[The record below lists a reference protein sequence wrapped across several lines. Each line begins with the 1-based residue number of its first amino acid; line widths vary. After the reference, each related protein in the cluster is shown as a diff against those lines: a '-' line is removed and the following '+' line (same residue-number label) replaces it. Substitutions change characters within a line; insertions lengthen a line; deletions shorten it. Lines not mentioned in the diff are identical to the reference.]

1 MIFFGD
7 NILVERTARALALA
21 EHAEALLV
29 VGSSLM
35 VFSGYRFCK
44 LAAAAGK
51 PIAAI
56 NLGKT
61 RADDLIG
68 LKVEA
73 SAIEVL
79 PLLL

>member
-1 MIFFGD
+1 
-7 NILVERTARALALA
+7 
-21 EHAEALLV
+21 
-29 VGSSLM
+29 

-73 SAIEVL
+73 AAEVL
-79 PLLL
+79 PRLV

>member
-1 MIFFGD
+1 MM
-7 NILVERTARALALA
+7 
-21 EHAEALLV
+21 EHADSLLV

-73 SAIEVL
+73 AAADVL
-79 PLLL
+79 PRLV